1 MTCFNIKSIKGID
14 KFKIYLNEVV
24 NKTKKIGKVE
34 EEITF
39 DFDMNV
45 EEYKRDLLHFIHKK
59 QSVKDVEKEKYMVI
73 INKSCVVIDKT
84 TIRDKDLIVKSDGK
98 TGEQEF
104 IRIGETFE
112 RVGRKTIDGE
122 YKIYAVDMDD
132 KLEKR
137 VKMDSLNTVAVKIDR
152 DVYQRFNGEI
162 ISFVRNGAEVT
173 SIDCKKISFPHDNNY
188 YEYNYL
194 IDADLFE
201 RKYFF
206 TGHTTNGDMIDIC
219 YTQRLI
225 NDKESNIV
233 RLDTYIS
240 DSIKYYKIYKINDDG
255 TYTLYYE
262 DNIQSFVAIVD
273 KAEDD
278 MKILKLI
285 KREING
291 NVNNDCW
298 YSRNYLYIR
307 DNNGVPQR
315 HLINNN

>member
-14 KFKIYLNEVV
+14 EFEIYLNEVV
-24 NKTKKIGKVE
+24 NETKKIGKVE

-39 DFDMNV
+39 DFDGNV
-45 EEYKRDLLHFIHKK
+45 TEYKRDHLHFIHEK
-59 QSVKDVEKEKYMVI
+59 QSVKDVEREQYLVI
-73 INKSCVVIDKT
+73 INKSCVIIDQITVRYKN
-84 TIRDKDLIVKSDGK
+84 LIVKSDGK

-104 IRIGETFE
+104 IRIGENFE

-152 DVYQRFNGEI
+152 DVYQRFNGET
-162 ISFVRNGAEVT
+162 ISFVKNGAEVT
-173 SIDCKKISFPHDNNY
+173 SIDCKKIVFSNDNNY

-194 IDADLFE
+194 INENMFE
-201 RKYFF
+201 KQRFF
-206 TGHTTNGDMIDIC
+206 VGHTTNGNMINMC
-219 YTQRLI
+219 YAQRL
-225 NDKESNIV
+225 NNAKESNIV
-233 RLDTYIS
+233 RLDTYES
-240 DSIKYYKIYKINDDG
+240 DSIKYYKIYERNGDG

-262 DNIQSFVAIVD
+262 DNIQSFVTIVD

-291 NVNNDCW
+291 NADNDCW

-307 DNNGVPQR
+307 DNNGIPQR
-315 HLINNN
+315 HLINK

>member
-14 KFKIYLNEVV
+14 EFKIYLNEVV
-24 NKTKKIGKVE
+24 NETKKIGKVE

-39 DFDMNV
+39 DFDGNV
-45 EEYKRDLLHFIHKK
+45 TEYKRDHLHFIHEK
-59 QSVKDVEKEKYMVI
+59 QNVKDVEREQYLVI
-73 INKSCVVIDKT
+73 INKSCVIIDQIT
-84 TIRDKDLIVKSDGK
+84 VRDKNLIVKSDGK

-104 IRIGETFE
+104 IRVGENFE

-152 DVYQRFNGEI
+152 DVYQRFNGET
-162 ISFVRNGAEVT
+162 ISFVKNGAEVT
-173 SIDCKKISFPHDNNY
+173 CIDCKKIGFSNDNNY
-188 YEYNYL
+188 YEYDYL
-194 IDADLFE
+194 INENMFE
-201 RKYFF
+201 KQRFF
-206 TGHTTNGDMIDIC
+206 VGHTTNGDMINMH
-219 YTQRLI
+219 YTKRFVTS
-225 NDKESNIV
+225 KENNIK
-233 RLDTYIS
+233 RFDTYIS
-240 DSIKYYKIYKINDDG
+240 DSIKYYKIYERNEDG

-273 KAEDD
+273 NMEED

-291 NVNNDCW
+291 NADNDCW
-298 YSRNYLYIR
+298 YSRTSLYIR
-307 DNNGVPQR
+307 DNNGVPQKY
-315 HLINNN
+315 LIGK